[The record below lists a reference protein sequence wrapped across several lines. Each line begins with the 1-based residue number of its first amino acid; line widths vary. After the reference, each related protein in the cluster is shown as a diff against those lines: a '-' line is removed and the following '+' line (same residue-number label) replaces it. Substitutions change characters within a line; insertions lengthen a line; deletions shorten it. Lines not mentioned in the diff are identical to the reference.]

1 MEQDKRTGDSPVP
14 SNIKDYL
21 NTEQLEVLN
30 KIESFGWNIKFIRR
44 PSFQDPIVVITNTEG
59 NSIGVL
65 ETDGRINLELDI
77 DIRQ

>member
-1 MEQDKRTGDSPVP
+1 VEKDKRIGSEPIPTNV
-14 SNIKDYL
+14 KDYL
-21 NTEQLEVLN
+21 NQEQLEVLN

-44 PSFQDPIVVITNTEG
+44 PVFQEPVVVITNKEG

-77 DIRQ
+77 NIRE